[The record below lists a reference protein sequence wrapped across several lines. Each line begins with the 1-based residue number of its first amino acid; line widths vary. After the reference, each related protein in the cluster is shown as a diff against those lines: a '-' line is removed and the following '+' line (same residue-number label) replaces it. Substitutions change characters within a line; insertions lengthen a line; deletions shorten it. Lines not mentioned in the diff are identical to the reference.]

1 MNLVV
6 SNINHYLNVH
16 EAFRPDVL
24 SRWATEYK
32 FQVYLM
38 VNERMKKDELVEY
51 PNITYSPIGDKTG
64 EHLNEFICDLKPD
77 KICNFIEYYFPQHLI
92 NYDCELIYFVRSCAA
107 MAYDAVLADSLGF
120 GHGMMKTYVER
131 ESVYIRHA
139 DKVLVACPN
148 SYNAVKEFYPEIEPA
163 VVLECHDLTKY
174 WDVPIPTTW
183 SQDAYY
189 IGRIHPQK
197 GIHHLQNVDNWTYH
211 FFGETERSYSELF
224 EDLEYV
230 KYGRLTFEEYRDII
244 ADMPIALFP
253 PLWESN
259 GYGVMEALCMGKVP
273 IVQKDSGGN
282 ERWIEHG
289 VNGFVV
295 DFATED
301 WTHFIEGTDLR
312 PMMEAAKDTIP
323 RDLHTRTLENF
334 VKVIS

>member
-6 SNINHYLNVH
+6 SNINHYLMVH

-24 SRWATEYK
+24 SEWAVRYN
-32 FQVYLM
+32 FQIYLM
-38 VNERMKKDELVEY
+38 VNERMSEDELIDY
-51 PNITYSPIGDKTG
+51 PNITYSPVGDVTS
-64 EHLNEFICDLKPD
+64 EHLNEYIRNLNPQ

-92 NYDCELIYFVRSCAA
+92 DYNCELIYFVRSCAA
-107 MAYDAVLADSLGF
+107 MAYDAVLSDTLGF

-131 ESVYIRHA
+131 EAKYIRQA

-148 SYNAVKEFYPEIEPA
+148 SYNAVKEFYPDLEPEI
-163 VVLECHDLTKY
+163 VLECHDLTKY
-174 WDVPIPTTW
+174 WDVPISDNP
-183 SQDAYY
+183 SRDAYY

-197 GIHHLQNVDNWTYH
+197 GTHNLQNVREWTYH
-211 FFGETERSYSELF
+211 FFGETEHLYSELF

-230 KYGRLTFEEYRDII
+230 KHGRMRFEEYKDLI

-273 IVQKDSGGN
+273 IVQRDSGGN

-301 WTHFIEGTDLR
+301 WTQLVNDRNLR
-312 PMMEAAKDTIP
+312 PMMEAAKSTIP
-323 RDLHTRTLENF
+323 RDLHIRTLEKF
-334 VKVIS
+334 VEVIS